1 MNDTPDRSDTRDD
14 ARDGPR
20 IPPGA
25 GHADAGAPTGRAPR
39 RRSKTTSLLALGI
52 LLAVI
57 VAAILLLQLRSVTL
71 SQVDMAEL
79 AHTTLQQEVSAA
91 FLVTGEL
98 IVTAETRV
106 ENTKTLLP
114 GLLGVDLGTTSAQVR
129 VPGRV
134 IYGIYADSLTRDRI
148 RMTGDSVVEITLPA
162 PRVYAVEPQLS
173 EMEVETRRGWARLSR
188 ETEAQVRERAIGLV
202 ERSLRA
208 QGNRHMMQSIQPRVN
223 TARALEAM
231 LRPAFESAGLR
242 PQFRF
247 RIGDEITWESM
258 PDR

>member
-1 MNDTPDRSDTRDD
+1 MSDRPEDRRAADD
-14 ARDGPR
+14 ADTAPAATPPGSAESPGRFGARSRDGC
-20 IPPGA
+20 GA
-25 GHADAGAPTGRAPR
+25 
-39 RRSKTTSLLALGI
+39 LLALGV
-52 LLAVI
+52 LLVAVI
-57 VAAILLLQLRSVTL
+57 AVLLLLRRPQVTVAE
-71 SQVDMAEL
+71 VDMVDL
-79 AHTTLQQEVSAA
+79 AHTTLQQEIPGA

-98 IVTAETRV
+98 IVTAATRV

-148 RMTGDSVVEITLPA
+148 RLTEDSVVVITLPT

-173 EMEVETRRGWARLSR
+173 RMEVETRRGWARLSR
-188 ETEAQVRERAIGLV
+188 ETEEQVRERAIGLV
-202 ERSLRA
+202 EGSLRA
-208 QGNRHMMQSIQPRVN
+208 QGHRHIMQSVQPRIN

-231 LRPAFESAGLR
+231 LKPAFEAAGLR
-242 PQFRF
+242 AEFRF
-247 RIGDEITWESM
+247 RIGDEITWESI